1 LASGSSQQVGSDPLV
16 RRHYLGE
23 SFRL

>member
-1 LASGSSQQVGSDPLV
+1 VSGTPSEIVNNPES

-23 SFRL
+23 SFKL